1 MDEMEKLEQLRVLA
15 NNISGDSSTPVEKEE
30 DIPVE
35 VVNRGFMSDPW
46 TKDGKTVEVIRGTTP
61 GDTGADP
68 IRGGNSGNN
77 PSRIDFNALLEKC
90 SGDPDADRRYLGE
103 SLFHGMSIRKAAA
116 KTEAE
121 NGCKV
126 MFDPGTVVKPTKG
139 GKSIYIVK
147 NNDGEMIMCA
157 KPTNIESDMTCGG
170 TDGCWPQFAFQQDD
184 IEPAGVDLDTLAV
197 LADIVAHNDNVA
209 ASSCCKSQPCEE
221 GERLP
226 ENFEK
231 MREMMEDI
239 YGPIPQEKL
248 VSINKFGIPEQPE
261 EPETPK
267 FNFDEPRGYFAD

>member
-35 VVNRGFMSDPW
+35 VINRGFMSDPW
-46 TKDGKTVEVIRGTTP
+46 T
-61 GDTGADP
+61 
-68 IRGGNSGNN
+68 NQ
-77 PSRIDFNALLEKC
+77 
-90 SGDPDADRRYLGE
+90 YLGE
-103 SLFHGMSIRKAAA
+103 SLFRGMSIRKAAA

-221 GERLP
+221 GECLP